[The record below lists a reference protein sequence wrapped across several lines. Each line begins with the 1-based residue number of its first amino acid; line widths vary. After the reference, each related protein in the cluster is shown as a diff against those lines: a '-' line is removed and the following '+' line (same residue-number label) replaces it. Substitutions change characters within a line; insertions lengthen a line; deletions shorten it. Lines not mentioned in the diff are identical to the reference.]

1 MPIFM
6 QNNIQK
12 FANFVFF
19 QTETGKV
26 NIDVLFAK
34 NTLWLSQK
42 LMSVLFECS
51 TDNISLHLKNIFQ
64 EKELIKKATTE
75 DFSLV
80 AKEGNREVSRKLKYY
95 NLSAIIAVGFR
106 VNSQEKITKLQA
118 QIKANSEYDKFR
130 VLQDQNYISDFD
142 KTIKQIKVEK

>member
-1 MPIFM
+1 M

>member
-80 AKEGNREVSRKLKYY
+80 AKEGNREASRKLKYY